1 MKTKMTPQQAL
12 EMLREGQLGH
22 LMGLDEHDYT
32 YIFDDANEVFLLTY
46 HQPRQSSLAAVIEE
60 NKKEILS
67 YAERA
72 KGVMLR
78 LRNTKNGQLSIEDME
93 IESTVQNLFKD
104 NTEFTWWMDSS
115 DASDSRIIIDLFI
128 TT

>member
-12 EMLREGQLGH
+12 VMLREGQLGH

-46 HQPRQSSLAAVIEE
+46 YHTQPSLAAVIEE
-60 NKKEILS
+60 HKEEILS

-78 LRNTKNGQLSIEDME
+78 LRPPKNGKLSIEDME
-93 IESTVQNLFKD
+93 NVPTVQNLFKD
-104 NTEFTWWMDSS
+104 NTEFTWWVDVSDSS
-115 DASDSRIIIDLFI
+115 DSGIIIDLFI
-128 TT
+128 TI